1 MSNIGKIIILKTL
14 FVVSILFLNVS
25 SFHSQTFSLKDSV
38 FNIGDKYITYD
49 LLFEYNSS
57 TLQKESNPILDSIFY
72 FVASHP
78 GLKIEVGVHCDER
91 MMDEYSIRLTQTRAK
106 IIVLQLVAKGI
117 PETQL
122 RSKGY
127 NDSQPLIVGAKTE
140 EEHQKNRRVE
150 IKVIGVD
157 PR

>member
-1 MSNIGKIIILKTL
+1 LKSLFFISALILNL
-14 FVVSILFLNVS
+14 S
-25 SFHSQTFSLKDSV
+25 SASCQTFSLTDNV
-38 FNIGDKYITYD
+38 FNVGDKYISYD
-49 LLFEYNSS
+49 LIFEYNSS

-72 FVASHP
+72 FLASHP
-78 GLKIEVGVHCDER
+78 SLQIEVGVHCDER
-91 MMDEYSIRLTQTRAK
+91 ISNEYSTRLTQTRAK

-122 RSKGY
+122 ISKGY

-150 IKVIGVD
+150 FKVMSLKL
-157 PR
+157 RE